1 MPQFVLQEFHR
12 NISNDALL
20 ADIRRVAQQTNSDW
34 LTCSTYAKHG
44 EYSYNTIRLRFRSW
58 NNAMQLAGFTI
69 PSKAKMSALSQAERD
84 NVYLE
89 DVRCVA
95 TKLGKDTI
103 TSSEYAQHG
112 HFERSNLTHKWKSW
126 ANVLKR
132 AGLQPTSY
140 HTAGIDEAELLR
152 EIGQLWEQKGKQPT
166 CSDVKAGLLKYGLTT
181 YIRRFG
187 SWNSAL
193 RRFLEFCDEP
203 QQPEQI
209 EPQPTTIISTEPVY
223 RHTTSR
229 DVNLRL
235 RYKVMLRDNF
245 KCRCCGKSPATH
257 SNIVLHIDHIVPW
270 SEGGETTIDNL
281 QTLCQDCNFGK
292 SNL

>member
-12 NISNDALL
+12 NISDDALL
-20 ADIRRVAQQTNSDW
+20 ADIRRVAQLTNSDW

-58 NNAMQLAGFTI
+58 NNALQLAGFA
-69 PSKAKMSALSQAERD
+69 PPPKAKMSTLSQAERD
-84 NVYLE
+84 KVYLN
-89 DVRCVA
+89 DVSRVA
-95 TKLGKDTI
+95 ANLGKDTI

-112 HFERSNLTHKWKSW
+112 QFERTYLTHKWKSW

-152 EIGQLWEQKGKQPT
+152 EIGRLWEQKGKQPT

-181 YIRRFG
+181 YTRRFG
-187 SWNSAL
+187 SWNNAL
-193 RRFLEFCDEP
+193 HRFLEFCDEP
-203 QQPEQI
+203 QPLEAI
-209 EPQPTTIISTEPVY
+209 EPQPTATTSTEPIY

-245 KCRCCGKSPATH
+245 KCCCCGKSPATH
-257 SNIVLHIDHIVPW
+257 PSIVLHIDHIVPW

-281 QTLCQDCNFGK
+281 QTLCQYCNIGK